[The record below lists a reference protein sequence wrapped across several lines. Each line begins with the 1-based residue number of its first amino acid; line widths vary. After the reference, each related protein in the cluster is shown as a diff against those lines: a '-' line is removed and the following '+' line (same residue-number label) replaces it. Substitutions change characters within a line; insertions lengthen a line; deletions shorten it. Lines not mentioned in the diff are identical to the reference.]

1 MRKEIIKNYNF
12 KKLTGTSN
20 ITNPEININII
31 FNQVID
37 PIYIYIYIII
47 IFFLL
52 PTLCFLHNVF

>member
-31 FNQVID
+31 FNQLLD
-37 PIYIYIYIII
+37 PIYIYI
-47 IFFLL
+47 
-52 PTLCFLHNVF
+52 